1 MLAVAAALLR
11 TGAAAGADAAVPLS
25 PTDAA
30 ASAPPQRPRV
40 QPLRP
45 SLSLRPAPTGEAA
58 RQLPIILRAQRIQ
71 STPDIE
77 TIAEGDA
84 EFRRG
89 GLLITADRLAYEN
102 PLDLAS
108 AVGQVRVQRDGAVY
122 TGPELQLRLQRFEGF
137 FRQPTFEFT
146 KLGSGGRAERI
157 DFIDNARFTAVRAEY
172 TSCPRE
178 GPLPP
183 DWILKAERVDLDL
196 DANEGVA
203 KNAVLR
209 FLGVPI
215 LALPTLSFPLSDARK
230 TGWLPPSISTDS
242 KSGVEVSV
250 PFYWNIAPNRDATL
264 TPRLLT
270 RRGPALDTEFRYLQP
285 ADSGAVR
292 IDWLPHD
299 RITGSSRDAVTWTH
313 AGQIGTDPRLATRYA
328 VDLTRVSD
336 DSWWKDFPGS
346 TRSFTPRLLPLRAA
360 LEQPFS
366 LSPSAGRLGGW
377 LSGEGLAYARV
388 LQWQALQASDLIVVA
403 PYERTPQVGV
413 QFNGATQGW
422 VYGAQTEYNRFTLP
436 SGEQAR
442 DGREGGDRVHLL
454 ANLSR
459 PVRGAGW
466 WVVPQVSV
474 NSASYGIDSDTARN
488 GTVDD
493 RKRRESRTVPTISID
508 SGMRFERPTQLF
520 GRAFEQTLEPRLL
533 YVRTPFVDQSG
544 LPNYDSAAK
553 DFNFNSIYSNNSFS
567 GIDRV
572 ADANQLTV
580 GVTTRYLD
588 ASTGAE
594 ALRLGVVQRVLFE
607 TQRIT
612 PQADGT
618 PGGEP
623 FSQRFSDALL
633 LGSTSLLPKWNFD
646 AAIQYSPDLKRSVR
660 SIVGVRYAPGPFRTV
675 SVNYRLARGLNEQLE
690 VAWQWPVWG
699 NPDTALRGVADGSCK
714 GSWYAVGRV
723 NYSLKDSRIT
733 DSVLGAEYDA
743 GCWIGRVVAERLST
757 GRSEATTRL
766 MVQLELIGL
775 SRLGSNPLKVLKD
788 NIPGYRLLREERTA
802 ALPFQD

>member
-1 MLAVAAALLR
+1 MLRLGTATAAE
-11 TGAAAGADAAVPLS
+11 TAAPVPLQ
-25 PTDAA
+25 
-30 ASAPPQRPRV
+30 PPWLRP
-40 QPLRP
+40 LEP

-77 TIAEGDA
+77 TIAEGNA

-89 GLLITADRLAYEN
+89 GLVITADRLAYEN

-108 AVGQVRVQRDGAVY
+108 AIGQVRVTRDGAVY

-137 FRQPTFEFT
+137 FLQPTFEFT
-146 KLGSGGRAERI
+146 QLGSGGRAERI
-157 DFIDNARFTAVRAEY
+157 DFIDSARSTAVRAEY

-203 KNAVLR
+203 ENAVLR

-230 TGWLPPSISTDS
+230 TGWLPPSIATDS
-242 KSGVEVSV
+242 RSGVEVSV

-264 TPRLLT
+264 TPRLLL
-270 RRGPALDTEFRYLQP
+270 RRGPALDTEFRYLQRS
-285 ADSGAVR
+285 DSGSVR
-292 IDWLPHD
+292 VDWLPYD
-299 RITGSSRDAVTWTH
+299 RITGNSRNAVSWTH
-313 AGQIGTDPRLATRYA
+313 VGQLGSDPRSATRYGI
-328 VDLTRVSD
+328 DLTRVSD
-336 DSWWKDFPGS
+336 DTWWKDFPGS

-366 LSPSAGRLGGW
+366 WSSPSAALTGGW
-377 LSGEGLAYARV
+377 LNGEGLVYARV
-388 LQWQALQASDLIVVA
+388 LQWQALQASDLVVVA
-403 PYERTPQVGV
+403 PYERTPQIGV
-413 QFNGATQGW
+413 QFNGTAQGF

-442 DGREGGDRVHLL
+442 NGREGGDRVHLL

-466 WVVPQVSV
+466 WITPQVSV
-474 NSASYGIDSDTARN
+474 NAASYRDAIVGTSDGSVGG
-488 GTVDD
+488 GT
-493 RKRRESRTVPTISID
+493 RIERRHESRTVPTISLD
-508 SGMRFERPTQLF
+508 AGMRFERQAQLF

-533 YVRTPFVDQSG
+533 YVRTPFIDQSG

-553 DFNFNSIYSNNSFS
+553 DFNFSSIYSANSFS
-567 GIDRV
+567 GVDRV

-580 GVTTRYLD
+580 GVTTRFLD
-588 ASTGAE
+588 AATGAE
-594 ALRLGVVQRVLFE
+594 ALRLGIVQRVLFD

-646 AAIQYSPDLKRSVR
+646 AAVQYSPDLKRSVR
-660 SIVGVRYAPGPFRTV
+660 SILGVRYAPGPFRTV
-675 SVNYRLARGLNEQLE
+675 SLNYRLARGLNEQLE
-690 VAWQWPVWG
+690 LAWQWPVWG
-699 NPDTALRGVADGSCK
+699 HADTALRGAADGSCS

-723 NYSLKDSRIT
+723 NYSMKDSRVT

-743 GCWIGRVVAERLST
+743 GCWIGRIVAERLST
-757 GRSEATTRL
+757 GLSEATTRL
-766 MVQLELIGL
+766 MVQLELVGL

-788 NIPGYRLLREERTA
+788 NIPGYRLLREERSP
-802 ALPFQD
+802 ALPFQE